1 MLNLLHVLRSRLRY
15 AALYS
20 QMSGSKVMV
29 LCCCAVGNVYPI
41 SRATD
46 YKAPNDKEYYGAG
59 RGAPHS
65 KFYDGTN
72 KSGFALKPGYD
83 AHWFCVSQPRRG
95 SIVDVECYIPD
106 DERFPP
112 CYDEIVVKEEK
123 QVLPIAIV
131 RFGSGRAPKDGFKRA
146 REQPPK

>member
-1 MLNLLHVLRSRLRY
+1 MKSPPCVGSDDYQCRY

-46 YKAPNDKEYYGAG
+46 YKPPHEVEYYGTG
-59 RGAPHS
+59 RKAPHS

-83 AHWFCVSQPRRG
+83 AHWFCVAQPKRG
-95 SIVDVECYIPD
+95 SIVDVECYVPG

-112 CYDEIVVKEEK
+112 CYDELVVKEEK
-123 QVLPIAIV
+123 QVALAMDAVAVLAFFHVVLLI
-131 RFGSGRAPKDGFKRA
+131 
-146 REQPPK
+146 